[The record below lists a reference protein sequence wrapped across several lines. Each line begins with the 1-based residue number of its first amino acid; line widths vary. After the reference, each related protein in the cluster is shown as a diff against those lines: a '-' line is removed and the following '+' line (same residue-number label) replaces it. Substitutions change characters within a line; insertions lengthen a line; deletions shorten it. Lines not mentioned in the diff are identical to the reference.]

1 MQNKL
6 SVIYIALAA
15 MLAFAALQ
23 GTAFAASRGACS
35 LNIGVVDSNASVY
48 YNADCSLMSLNFSH
62 AYNSSFYCSSG
73 DLLGNVTF
81 GQNTYNNTLYNCTF
95 SDSHIMSFRNASNNL
110 ASPYGNYSLGFEG
123 NRSNIAIGYFFNFVS
138 LDMSGKP
145 APEGFVGLIPYSLAS
160 KNIVTVAL
168 QNLNFSMVKNLSEEY
183 GVELPRF
190 GVITP
195 TGIGNS
201 STHFLLDVKQIYRN
215 RVLNFSPY
223 WMIVPFWGHDILSFK
238 VFNITGNMNYTPT
251 YIKPDM
257 TEGAQLPDNTNVYW
271 NYTIVKYSHAPNMT
285 AYLWSGYQVD
295 PNGHIIDIVHNVTN
309 ETIHFDRGI
318 QTPGIHE
325 TIGVLKSPSAMEQ
338 DNSTTETYSIGLSYC
353 TQGEMPI
360 TNSGYYT
367 LVYSSLHLL
376 NTFTPSNTTCENALT
391 IYANN
396 VTLDCN
402 GGRINSTN
410 QSILGIG
417 ADNLTI
423 KDCNIHGNGLLLKN
437 AKNAS
442 VLDSSF
448 YANSFTD
455 TAVNANQSSL
465 RLSNVSFYGYNRADA
480 IMSANSDI
488 AYSIIAF
495 YNSTRAQANQTR
507 TTKPNATNSTTT
519 LPLPRNGSSL
529 GITFYLFIIAFAAF
543 VAAIIL
549 LYALVSKGRLYKR

>member
-6 SVIYIALAA
+6 SAIYIALAA
-15 MLAFAALQ
+15 MLSFAALQ
-23 GTAFAASRGACS
+23 GSAFAASQGACS
-35 LNIGVVDSNASVY
+35 LNIGAAESNASVY
-48 YNADCSLMSLNFSH
+48 YNANCSLMSLNFSH
-62 AYNSSFYCSSG
+62 AYNSSFYCSHSG
-73 DLLGNVTF
+73 LIGNVTF

-95 SDSHIMSFRNASNNL
+95 SNSRILSLKNASNNL
-110 ASPYGNYSLGFEG
+110 ASPYGNYSLGFYG

-138 LDMSGKP
+138 LNMSGFS
-145 APEGFVGLIPYSLAS
+145 APEGFIGIVPYSIAL
-160 KNIVTVAL
+160 KDRVTVGL
-168 QNLNFSMVKNLSEEY
+168 QNLNFSMVKNISDTY
-183 GVELPRF
+183 GIPLPRF

-195 TGIGNS
+195 MGLGHLN
-201 STHFLLDVKQIYRN
+201 THFLLDVKQIYRN
-215 RVLNFSPY
+215 KVLSFNPY
-223 WMIVPFWGHDILSFK
+223 WIIVPFWGHDILSFK

-257 TEGAQLPDNTNVYW
+257 MENIQLPDNTNVYW

-295 PNGHIIDIVHNVTN
+295 PNGSIIDTVHNVTN
-309 ETIHFDRGI
+309 GTIHFDRGI

-353 TQGEMPI
+353 TQNEIPI

-367 LVYSSLHLL
+367 LAYGSLHLL
-376 NTFTPSNTTCENALT
+376 NTFTPSGTTCENALT
-391 IYANN
+391 LYANN

-417 ADNLTI
+417 TANLTI
-423 KDCNIHGNGLLLKN
+423 KDCNIHGNGLLLEN

-442 VLDSSF
+442 ILNSSF
-448 YANSFTD
+448 YANSFTN

-465 RLSNVSFYGYNRADA
+465 RLSNVSFYGYDKANA
-480 IMSANSDI
+480 IMSTNSEI
-488 AYSIIAF
+488 TYSGTAF
-495 YNSTRAQANQTR
+495 YNNTHASENQTH
-507 TTKPNATNSTTT
+507 TTGNTTNSTTT
-519 LPLPRNGSSL
+519 LPLYGNGS
-529 GITFYLFIIAFAAF
+529 TAYLFIAAFAAF
-543 VAAIIL
+543 IAAIVL
-549 LYALVSKGRLYKR
+549 LYALVSKGGQRMK